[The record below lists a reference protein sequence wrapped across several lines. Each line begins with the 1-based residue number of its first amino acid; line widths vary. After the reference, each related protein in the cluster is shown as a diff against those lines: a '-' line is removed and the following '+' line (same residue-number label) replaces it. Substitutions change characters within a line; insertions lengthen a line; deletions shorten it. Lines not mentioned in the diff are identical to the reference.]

1 MKKRYL
7 KPEAEQIDVLV
18 SIHSIVMIT
27 YGDVLLLVEIEM
39 ISQFDTCIEVTQ
51 FLSIGACSR

>member
-1 MKKRYL
+1 MQMA
-7 KPEAEQIDVLV
+7 AEQIDVLV

-39 ISQFDTCIEVTQ
+39 ISQFDTCIEVT
-51 FLSIGACSR
+51 